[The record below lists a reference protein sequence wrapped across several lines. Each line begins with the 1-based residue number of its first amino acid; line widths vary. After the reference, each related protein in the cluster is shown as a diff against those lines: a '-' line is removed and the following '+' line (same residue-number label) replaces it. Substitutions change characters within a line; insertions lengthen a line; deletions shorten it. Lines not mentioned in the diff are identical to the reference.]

1 MSKSGIAG
9 SGSTILSFLRNLYNI
24 LHSDCTNL
32 HSHQQCRRVCFSPYP
47 LQHLL
52 FVNLLMMAILTCLRW
67 YLIEFW
73 FAFLFFFSC
82 CTESHYMK
90 ISKFTYSFFMDK
102 YLCLFQFG
110 IVVSKAAI
118 FFLMPVSFWIALILL
133 LGIHP
138 GVELLQLMINICF
151 SFGRYCPSFGK
162 MVYQSV
168 PSHQH
173 HMRDPV
179 IPNLTNSW
187 YC

>member
-1 MSKSGIAG
+1 
-9 SGSTILSFLRNLYNI
+9 
-24 LHSDCTNL
+24 
-32 HSHQQCRRVCFSPYP
+32 
-47 LQHLL
+47 
-52 FVNLLMMAILTCLRW
+52 
-67 YLIEFW
+67 
-73 FAFLFFFSC
+73 
-82 CTESHYMK
+82 
-90 ISKFTYSFFMDK
+90 MDK

-110 IVVSKAAI
+110 VVMSKAAI